1 MIETQEAVRMAR
13 ALLGTPYGE
22 MDCIGLIVRII
33 RTGRGG
39 RTGYRTAGTNSLWRS
54 YTMSAKYRDLT
65 WRQEGIAGARAGM
78 LAFKRSGDDV
88 HHVGL
93 VTGDGTVIHS
103 SSARGCVVETALDES
118 WALLAIHRDI
128 AVEEAQTDGVDG
140 AQAWTDT
147 AQGAAT
153 GGEQDAQRENG
164 GTVTIIDDEGRCFR
178 PSGGWRVY
186 FGSID

>member
-1 MIETQEAVRMAR
+1 MIETQEAIELAR
-13 ALLGTPYGE
+13 AMLGTPYAS

-39 RTGYRTAGTNSLWRS
+39 RTSYRTAGTNSLWRS

-65 WRQEGIAGARAGM
+65 WRQEGIGGARAGM
-78 LAFKRSGDDV
+78 LAFKRRAEDV

-103 SSARGCVVETALDES
+103 SSEKGCVVETTLDGS
-118 WALLAIHRDI
+118 WNLLAMHRDI
-128 AVEEAQTDGVDG
+128 AVQESREGNEALPGDGK
-140 AQAWTDT
+140 A
-147 AQGAAT
+147 
-153 GGEQDAQRENG
+153 EMDAQEEQR
-164 GTVTIIDDEGRCFR
+164 VTIIDDEGNCFS
-178 PSGGWRVY
+178 PAGGWRVY

>member
-39 RTGYRTAGTNSLWRS
+39 RPAYRTAGTNSLWRS
-54 YTMSAKYRDLT
+54 AAMSPKYRDLT

-78 LAFKRSGDDV
+78 LAFKRRGDDV

-93 VTGDGTVIHS
+93 VTGAGTVIHS

-118 WALLAIHRDI
+118 WGLLAIHRDI
-128 AVEEAQTDGVDG
+128 AAEEAQPDGEDG
-140 AQAWTDT
+140 AQAQTVA
-147 AQGAAT
+147 AQDAAA
-153 GGEQDAQRENG
+153 GEEQDEQRENAEA
-164 GTVTIIDDEGRCFR
+164 VTIIDDEGHCFR